1 MSDLTLCNGEKCG
14 LKNDCL
20 RYYLNVKEKV
30 TENNSYLFSEACV
43 NDNYFYFIPTLKGE
57 KE

>member
-1 MSDLTLCNGEKCG
+1 MSDLTLCNGDICE

-20 RYYLNVKEKV
+20 RYYLGVKEKGV
-30 TENNSYLFSEACV
+30 ENNSYLFSGACV

-57 KE
+57 NQ